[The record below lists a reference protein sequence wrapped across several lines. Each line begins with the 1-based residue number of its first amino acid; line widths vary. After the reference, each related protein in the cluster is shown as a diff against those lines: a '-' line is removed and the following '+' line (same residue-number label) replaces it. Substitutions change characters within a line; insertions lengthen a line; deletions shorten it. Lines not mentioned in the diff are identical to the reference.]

1 MQSIAL
7 LEDKNLRTKNLDR
20 IDVLEKVGTLL
31 LLPNKEVATTKQVAE
46 FFEVPLDT
54 IQKLIQRNKEELENN
69 GLFVLKGQE
78 LKEFKE
84 TNNKKKVILSKI
96 NRELLLFNKNAILKT
111 AFLLRDSEKAKQL
124 KQELFAVDKELYF
137 ELSNS
142 KSILTKKKEE
152 FCFENLKLN
161 FPKEKIEKQKK
172 IKNYLVDFCINDSIY
187 LEIDEQGHSGYN
199 SEKELVRTKVIEQ
212 ETGTKLIRF
221 NPDKQQPYEL
231 ICLIAEVL
239 KCKN

>member
-46 FFEVPLDT
+46 FFEVPLST
-54 IQKLIQRNKEELENN
+54 IKMAIKEHKKELEND

-78 LKEFKE
+78 LKELKKTINLGKTNRCLSVFSTKAIFK
-84 TNNKKKVILSKI
+84 I
-96 NRELLLFNKNAILKT
+96 

-124 KQELFAVDKELYF
+124 KQEIFNTDKDLYF
-137 ELSNS
+137 ELSSN
-142 KSILTKKKEE
+142 KSILTKRKEE

-161 FPKEKIEKQKK
+161 FPKEKIERQKR
-172 IKNYLVDFCINDSIY
+172 IKNYLVDFCINDTIY
-187 LEIDEQGHSGYN
+187 LEIDEQGHTGYDK
-199 SEKELVRTKVIEQ
+199 EKDTIRTKTIEQ
-212 ETGTKLIRF
+212 ETGAKLIRF
-221 NPDKQQPYEL
+221 NPDKQQPFEL

-239 KCKN
+239 K